1 MASQGKEGERIAV
14 SGHILLIDD
23 EAVLRQTLARIL
35 KRAGLDVTTAAT
47 GQEGLD
53 LLLQQSFDLVY
64 LDIRLPNM
72 SGLEVLKIIH
82 SKLPDLPVV
91 LFTAQP
97 DLSSAIEAV
106 REGAVDYLLK
116 PLKPQA
122 LIDRTQAIL
131 ARQEKERRKH
141 NIQVQMDALQDELKG
156 LERDEEVHSGPSS
169 KAVGSEER
177 FLTRGKLTLDL
188 HTRRLIIGERTV
200 NLPPAT
206 FDYLLV
212 LARRAPN
219 VVDYKTLVSEAQGYE
234 ADSREAQELVKWHVH
249 HIRQAIEPDV
259 HEPIYLINMRGVGYR
274 LVIN

>member
-1 MASQGKEGERIAV
+1 MDFLSQ
-14 SGHILLIDD
+14 
-23 EAVLRQTLARIL
+23 QT
-35 KRAGLDVTTAAT
+35 
-47 GQEGLD
+47 
-53 LLLQQSFDLVY
+53 FDLVY
-64 LDIRLPNM
+64 LDIRLPDM
-72 SGLEVLKIIH
+72 GGLDVLKAIH
-82 SKLPDLPVV
+82 IKIPELPVV

-97 DLSSAIEAV
+97 DLNSAIEAV
-106 REGAVDYLLK
+106 RAGAVDYLLK

-122 LIDRTQAIL
+122 LIDRTNAIL
-131 ARQEKERRKH
+131 ALQEKDRRKH
-141 NIQVQMDALQDELKG
+141 DIQLQLDALQTELKG
-156 LERDEEVHSGPSS
+156 LDANEDLQPEPSS
-169 KAVGSEER
+169 RAVGNGER

-188 HTRRLIIGERTV
+188 HTRRLTLGDQTI

-219 VVDYKTLVSEAQGYE
+219 VVDYKTLVAEAQGYQ
-234 ADSREAQELVKWHVH
+234 ADAHEAQELVKWHIH

>member
-1 MASQGKEGERIAV
+1 M
-14 SGHILLIDD
+14 
-23 EAVLRQTLARIL
+23 
-35 KRAGLDVTTAAT
+35 TTAAT

-53 LLLQQSFDLVY
+53 FLSKQPFDLVY

-72 SGLEVLKIIH
+72 SGLEILKVIH
-82 SKLPDLPVV
+82 KLFPELPVV

-97 DLSSAIEAV
+97 DLNSAIEAV

-131 ARQEKERRKH
+131 AAQEKDRRKH
-141 NIQVQMDALQDELKG
+141 DIQMQMEALQIELKG
-156 LERDEEVHSGPSS
+156 LDSGEVIQTDQAA
-169 KAVGSEER
+169 KTLAQVER
-177 FLTRGKLTLDL
+177 FLVRGKLTLDL
-188 HTRRLIIGERTV
+188 HTRRLMIGDRII

-212 LARRAPN
+212 LARRAPD
-219 VVDYKTLVSEAQGYE
+219 VVDYKTLVAEAQGYQAE
-234 ADSREAQELVKWHVH
+234 SREAQELVKWHIH

-259 HEPIYLINMRGVGYR
+259 HQPIFLINMRGVGYR